1 MPPRLSSRQIA
12 RAANYVSRSSNHP
25 IALVSRFNA
34 RNSSTNDYS
43 KLPKKETPGPGPNSE
58 SLPHVTEEAAA
69 MGKITGDRNAPDT
82 SQGTPVEEV
91 KAFKQDMECG

>member
-1 MPPRLSSRQIA
+1 MPPRLLSRQAI
-12 RAANYVSRSSNHP
+12 RASKYTSQSCCQP
-25 IALVSRFNA
+25 ISLALRLNL

-43 KLPKKETPGPGPNSE
+43 KLPKKDGPGPGPNSE

-69 MGKITGDRNAPDT
+69 IGKITGDPSAPDA

-91 KAFKQDMECG
+91 GVS